1 MEPVPSGDK
10 TKEDGVAGMQENR
23 IQEEEEDN
31 PFEEWREDDVKD
43 KLNNH
48 AKKVF
53 EKQKIPSK
61 VEKIVDHDNGKNLN
75 IPNHNNT
82 PKKPS
87 ESNIQNKQMKD
98 DAIDLKFNP
107 KNDIE
112 KKDLKNEMEIENQI
126 AKLIDDT
133 QDTAKGNDMLAEEY
147 TDPEKPIHK
156 DPKVQAEFQ
165 QKADQIVRVVKHN
178 VQNVILSEG
187 HHSHEIPVFVT
198 AASQQTISQ
207 VEHLVSSIQY
217 FYPHE
222 NIYVFDLD
230 LNDQQRKK
238 VQQTIAD
245 DLFY

>member
-1 MEPVPSGDK
+1 MEPVSSGDK
-10 TKEDGVAGMQENR
+10 IKDGVAGMQENR
-23 IQEEEEDN
+23 IEEEEEDN

-98 DAIDLKFNP
+98 DAVDLKFNP
-107 KNDIE
+107 KNDVE

-147 TDPEKPIHK
+147 TDPEKPIHR

-238 VQQTIAD
+238 VQQTIAE